1 MAVSRYQSN
10 RLPHGPPAGPGHRP
24 RHAPATQPFRC
35 CRVLVSRPDST
46 RRRGV
51 TLIEL
56 LLVLA
61 ILVTITAMAW
71 PALDRPL
78 SNQRLRKAADRI
90 RTEWTRA
97 RVKAMTEGVT
107 YVFRYTLYEDGYS
120 IETEGDCDF
129 MPQDGTTG
137 SYGGISMAEA
147 EIPGQSGKYTERK
160 LPDKI
165 VFSGGETTYDT
176 RSCMISSSGES
187 GSSAESGLSDPILFF
202 PDGTTSTAR
211 LSLRNTE
218 FDYEIELTLR
228 GLIGAVSVSDTYTAE
243 GSLP

>member
-1 MAVSRYQSN
+1 MAASRYQSN
-10 RLPHGPPAGPGHRP
+10 RLPPGPPAGPGHGSPGALGAEAVR
-24 RHAPATQPFRC
+24 R
-35 CRVLVSRPDST
+35 DSA

-56 LLVLA
+56 ILVLA
-61 ILVTITAMAW
+61 ILVVIASMAW

-90 RTEWTRA
+90 RTEWTRT
-97 RVKAMTEGVT
+97 RVKAMTDGVT

-120 IETEGDCDF
+120 IETDGGCDF
-129 MPQDGTTG
+129 IPQDGSTG
-137 SYGGISMAEA
+137 PYRGISTAQTEVSQ
-147 EIPGQSGKYTERK
+147 QSGKYGEHK
-160 LPDKI
+160 LPEKI

-176 RSCMISSSGES
+176 RSSMISSSREI
-187 GSSAESGLSDPILFF
+187 GSSVQSSSSDPILFF

-228 GLIGAVSVSDTYTAE
+228 GMIGAVSVGDTYTAQE
-243 GSLP
+243 NLP

>member
-1 MAVSRYQSN
+1 MAVSPYQPN
-10 RLPHGPPAGPGHRP
+10 RLPHGPPASRGRRP
-24 RHAPATQPFRC
+24 PRA
-35 CRVLVSRPDST
+35 LVVETGWRDST

-56 LLVLA
+56 ILVLA
-61 ILVTITAMAW
+61 ILVAITAMAW
-71 PALDRPL
+71 PALDRPF

-107 YVFRYTLYEDGYS
+107 YVFRYALYEDGYS

-137 SYGGISMAEA
+137 PYGGIAMAEA
-147 EIPGQSGKYTERK
+147 EIPGQSGNYTQRK
-160 LPDKI
+160 LPEKI

-176 RSCMISSSGES
+176 RSCMISSSGEL
-187 GSSAESGLSDPILFF
+187 GSSVESGLGDPILFF

-211 LSLRNTE
+211 LSLKNTQ

-228 GLIGAVSVSDTYTAE
+228 GMIGAVSVSDTYTAE
-243 GSLP
+243 GNLP

>member
-1 MAVSRYQSN
+1 MAIFRHQSN
-10 RLPHGPPAGPGHRP
+10 RNPHGPAVGRGLRSP
-24 RHAPATQPFRC
+24 RACNAETG
-35 CRVLVSRPDST
+35 RPDST

-56 LLVLA
+56 ILVLA
-61 ILVTITAMAW
+61 IMVAITAMAW
-71 PALDRPL
+71 PALERPF
-78 SNQRLRKAADRI
+78 SNQRLRKAADKI

-137 SYGGISMAEA
+137 SYGGISMAEVG
-147 EIPGQSGKYTERK
+147 IPGQSGKYIERK
-160 LPDKI
+160 LPEKI
-165 VFSGGETTYDT
+165 VFSAGETTYDT
-176 RSCMISSSGES
+176 RSSMISSSVD
-187 GSSAESGLSDPILFF
+187 SSLSVESGLADPILFF
-202 PDGTTSTAR
+202 ADGTTSTAR

-228 GLIGAVSVSDTYTAE
+228 GIIGAVSVSDTYTAE

>member
-1 MAVSRYQSN
+1 MAASRYQLN
-10 RLPHGPPAGPGHRP
+10 RNLDRPPAGRGQCSLRGFGAETGRRDP
-24 RHAPATQPFRC
+24 RRC
-35 CRVLVSRPDST
+35 
-46 RRRGV
+46 RGF

-56 LLVLA
+56 ILVLA
-61 ILVTITAMAW
+61 ILVAVTAMAW
-71 PALDRPL
+71 PALDRPF
-78 SNQRLRKAADRI
+78 SSQRLRKAADGI

-120 IETEGDCDF
+120 VETEGDCDF
-129 MPQDGTTG
+129 MPQDGSLG
-137 SYGGISMAEA
+137 SLGGISMAEA
-147 EIPGQSGKYTERK
+147 EISGQSGKYAQHK

-176 RSCMISSSGES
+176 RSSMISSSGES
-187 GSSAESGLSDPILFF
+187 RLSVESGVSDPILFF

-243 GSLP
+243 ESLP

>member
-1 MAVSRYQSN
+1 MAASRYQPN
-10 RLPHGPPAGPGHRP
+10 RKP
-24 RHAPATQPFRC
+24 Q
-35 CRVLVSRPDST
+35 
-46 RRRGV
+46 RGV

-56 LLVLA
+56 MLVLA
-61 ILVTITAMAW
+61 ILVVIASMAW

-120 IETEGDCDF
+120 IETDGGSDF
-129 MPQDGTTG
+129 VPQDGSTG
-137 SYGGISMAEA
+137 PYGGLSTAEA
-147 EIPGQSGKYTERK
+147 EVSQSSSSYGEHK
-160 LPDKI
+160 LPEKI

-176 RSCMISSSGES
+176 RSSMISSSAETGSRVES
-187 GSSAESGLSDPILFF
+187 GGSDPILFF

-228 GLIGAVSVSDTYTAE
+228 GMIGAVSVSDSYTAE
-243 GSLP
+243 ESLP

>member
-10 RLPHGPPAGPGHRP
+10 RLPDRPPAGRGHCSLRVVGAETG
-24 RHAPATQPFRC
+24 RRDSFRG
-35 CRVLVSRPDST
+35 
-46 RRRGV
+46 RGV

-61 ILVTITAMAW
+61 ILVAITAMAW
-71 PALDRPL
+71 PALSRPL
-78 SNQRLRKAADRI
+78 SNQRLRKAADRV

-97 RVKAMTEGVT
+97 RVKAMTDGVT

-120 IETEGDCDF
+120 IETEGDSDF

-137 SYGGISMAEA
+137 SFGGVSMAEA
-147 EIPGQSGKYTERK
+147 EIPGQSGKNIQRK

-176 RSCMISSSGES
+176 RSCMISSSGQSGSSGES
-187 GSSAESGLSDPILFF
+187 GSSDPILFF

-218 FDYEIELTLR
+218 YDYEIELTLR
-228 GLIGAVSVSDTYTAE
+228 GMIGAVSVSDTFTAE
-243 GSLP
+243 RSLP